1 MSCNN
6 KKKNEAIP
14 SLYCDSVVGKA
25 EDDILSFP
33 ASAEGP
39 LPPGQT
45 GRGLG
50 HGGHP
55 ELLHPEWNSSA
66 ATASNVF
73 DDQGPREGGQGSGIT

>member
-1 MSCNN
+1 MHTAVCKVDASYPPSHDKNMSCNN

-55 ELLHPEWNSSA
+55 ELLHPE
-66 ATASNVF
+66 
-73 DDQGPREGGQGSGIT
+73 